1 MCTPLE
7 IYQFSE
13 PNMLIVFILSLLLAL
28 PPIIVYVYL
37 WTSVARFYKEI
48 KEHEDARAKF
58 SKSSAT
64 MRLIGNLMI
73 HQDFPVHQPN
83 SNTNFQILTDSTVS
97 TTNKDKLMTSIGK
110 NR

>member
-13 PNMLIVFILSLLLAL
+13 PDMLIVFLLSLLLAL

-48 KEHEDARAKF
+48 KEQEEARTKL
-58 SKSSAT
+58 SKSSVT

-73 HQDFPVHQPN
+73 HQDFPVRQPN
-83 SNTNFQILTDSTVS
+83 SNTNLQILADSTVS